1 MNLVT
6 AHQGDLE
13 CARVRVYFLACDV
26 ESMEDHCARDRVLN
40 LNGLRRPSLF
50 SGDERI
56 ISP

>member
-13 CARVRVYFLACDV
+13 CARVRDHFLACDV
-26 ESMEDHCARDRVLN
+26 EIVEDLCARDRVLN

-56 ISP
+56 ISS